1 MRDRME
7 IGSMATQ
14 VWETVENA
22 YQNLIRGAVQS
33 SSEILLEVEKSL
45 DRLLIIAY
53 YAPAKV
59 ALRDR
64 IKYKINKECAQ
75 SAKKV
80 YTEIEHIKNVVD
92 KDIKGNFS
100 EAIQKN
106 ITRENE
112 RWKKLSNNNIDFE
125 TVFQNNETIY
135 Y

>member
-1 MRDRME
+1 ME

-33 SSEILLEVEKSL
+33 TSEILLEVEKSL
-45 DRLLIIAY
+45 DRLLIRVY

-80 YTEIEHIKNVVD
+80 YNEIEHIKNVVD

>member
-1 MRDRME
+1 ME

-33 SSEILLEVEKSL
+33 TSEILLEVEKSL
-45 DRLLIIAY
+45 DRWLIRAY

-80 YTEIEHIKNVVD
+80 YTEIVHIKNAVD
-92 KDIKGNFS
+92 KDVKGNFS
-100 EAIQKN
+100 EAIQKG
-106 ITRENE
+106 IAQENE
-112 RWKKLSNNNIDFE
+112 SWKELSNSNIHF
-125 TVFQNNETIY
+125 
-135 Y
+135 

>member
-22 YQNLIRGAVQS
+22 YQNLMRGAVQS
-33 SSEILLEVEKSL
+33 TSEILLEVEKSL
-45 DRLLIIAY
+45 ERWLIRSY
-53 YAPAKV
+53 YAPEK
-59 ALRDR
+59 LHRR
-64 IKYKINKECAQ
+64 YKLKDKMTKEYAQ

-80 YTEIEHIKNVVD
+80 YTEIVHINNVVD

-106 ITRENE
+106 IARENE
-112 RWKKLSNNNIDFE
+112 RWEKLSNSNINF
-125 TVFQNNETIY
+125 
-135 Y
+135 

>member
-1 MRDRME
+1 MRDSME
-7 IGSMATQ
+7 IGSLATQ
-14 VWETVENA
+14 VWDTIENA
-22 YQNLIRGAVQS
+22 YQNLLRGTVQS
-33 SSEILLEVEKSL
+33 TSEILLEVEKSL
-45 DRLLIIAY
+45 ERRTIRLY
-53 YAPAKV
+53 YVPAKV

-106 ITRENE
+106 IARENE
-112 RWKKLSNNNIDFE
+112 RWEKLSNSNINF
-125 TVFQNNETIY
+125 
-135 Y
+135 